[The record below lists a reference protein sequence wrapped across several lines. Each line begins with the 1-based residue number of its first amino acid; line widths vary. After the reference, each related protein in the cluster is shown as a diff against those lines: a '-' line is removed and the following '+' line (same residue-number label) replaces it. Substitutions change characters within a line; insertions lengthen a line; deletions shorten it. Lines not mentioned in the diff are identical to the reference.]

1 MRYETIVA
9 SQYLVSR
16 LEYAQVVKDMRD
28 EGDIILVDLK
38 SGEKLML
45 ILVERGMSLEE
56 LQRFYRTNTEK
67 NIYTL
72 MLFWVDMLLP
82 RDGSKMK
89 LDDWLSV
96 EVGLHQNKL
105 YGYEVAGRDAF
116 FFPVQMLG
124 KGMERTVRY
133 GNIVN
138 YAAIG
143 YEVVDSLN
151 PYMPGQWCV
160 ANFERTEQVYRDH
173 TAQQAAV
180 RVDKLAVDYAR
191 LGLLPNADFEAVKRA
206 YRTLARLYHPDV
218 NTDANADERMKK
230 INEAYQRIEKHIG
243 NG

>member
-9 SQYLVSR
+9 SQYLVTR
-16 LEYAQVVKDMRD
+16 LDYAQVVKDMRD

-56 LQRFYRTNTEK
+56 LQRFYRTNTEAG
-67 NIYTL
+67 IYTL
-72 MLFWVDMLLP
+72 MFFWVDMLLP

-89 LDDWLSV
+89 LNDWLAV
-96 EVGLHQNKL
+96 EVGLHRGKL

-133 GNIVN
+133 GNIVS

-143 YEVVDSLN
+143 CGTVDSLN
-151 PYMPGQWCV
+151 PYMPGQWRV
-160 ANFERTEQVYRDH
+160 AHFEQTEQVYRDH
-173 TAQQAAV
+173 TAQQAV
-180 RVDKLAVDYAR
+180 VQVDKLTVDYAR

-218 NTDANADERMKK
+218 NTNADADERMKQ
-230 INEAYQRIEKHIG
+230 INEAYQRIEKNVG
-243 NG
+243 EG